1 MRWRLETAY
10 ADPEARPTAD
20 ELERYLVW
28 TSRMRA
34 QMRERPE

>member
-1 MRWRLETAY
+1 METAY
-10 ADPEARPTAD
+10 GDPDARPTPD

-34 QMRERPE
+34 QMSRSTDD